1 MRRFP
6 LALVPA
12 LAACTGLLLFASGLR
27 ASAAPAV
34 AVTSPHVEE
43 VRLTLAVPVDGR
55 YEILEAVLF
64 ALDDGTAPIASR
76 IEEGRQAW
84 LARFPGAIELE
95 PAEVSAQFTLFGI
108 RWRDPSTSWRYNPAG
123 ATGSL
128 SAGDALAAIK
138 AGADAWNGAGGT
150 PWQFNHLGTTT
161 TAPGCNGVPTSI
173 PADSQNV
180 VGWGFIAGGY
190 LGYTCWWRSSSLVDG
205 TPYFEATEFD
215 IVFQP
220 NYAYSAAS
228 LRALAVHEFGH
239 GLGLD
244 HTESALCPGQAM
256 CAGADAMT
264 YISPRSDDLLGL
276 IALYGYA
283 PTPAATATSTATPTL
298 TPTPTSTPPATP
310 SPGPP
315 GSLRV
320 VLPAVARD

>member
-1 MRRFP
+1 MRGSP

-12 LAACTGLLLFASGLR
+12 LAACAGLLLFASALR
-27 ASAAPAV
+27 TSAAPAG
-34 AVTSPHVEE
+34 ATASPRVEE
-43 VRLTLAVPVDGR
+43 VRITLAVPADGR
-55 YEILEAVLF
+55 FEILEAVLF
-64 ALDDGTAPIASR
+64 ALDDGTAPLATR

-95 PAEVSAQFTLFGI
+95 PAEVSAQFTIFGI

-150 PWQFNHLGTTT
+150 PWQFSYLGTTT
-161 TAPGCNGVPTSI
+161 TAPGCNGVPLAI
-173 PADSQNV
+173 PPDSQNV
-180 VGWGFIAGGY
+180 VGWGYIAGGY
-190 LGYTCWWRSSSLVDG
+190 LGYSCWWRSSSLVDG

-283 PTPAATATSTATPTL
+283 PTPAVTSTATSTPTTTS
-298 TPTPTSTPPATP
+298 TPTPTSTPPTTP
-310 SPGPP
+310 SPPA
-315 GSLRV
+315 SSRV